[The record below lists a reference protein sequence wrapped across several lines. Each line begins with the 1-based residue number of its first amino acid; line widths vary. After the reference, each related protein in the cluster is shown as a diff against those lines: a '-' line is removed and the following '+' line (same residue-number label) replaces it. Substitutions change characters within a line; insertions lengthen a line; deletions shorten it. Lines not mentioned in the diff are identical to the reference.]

1 MKVFFQLFGQRKDIE
16 QMFDEEEP
24 KKEKPIDL
32 DDLSVEEIE
41 KMIKEHQQEIEMLS
55 LLLEKK
61 KEKLKLALAAIAHDT
76 RNLEVVD
83 AGVIVIDRSV
93 MSANVLL
100 DSCIV
105 PV

>member
-1 MKVFFQLFGQRKDIE
+1 MKVFFQFFGQRKDIE

-41 KMIKEHQQEIEMLS
+41 KMVKGYQQEIEMLS

-61 KEKLKLALAAIAHDT
+61 KEKLKLAD
-76 RNLEVVD
+76 NFFK
-83 AGVIVIDRSV
+83 
-93 MSANVLL
+93 NN
-100 DSCIV
+100 
-105 PV
+105 